1 MKAALVIFAIAIT
14 ATAEVVTTY
23 DSRTNGTPVST
34 RIPSVDIGVTDAQ
47 KNPDFQ
53 LWMRNIEAPAL
64 ADLNTRM
71 IVKITGTVTHAKAEL
86 SAQEKARKQS
96 VRAAIAETR
105 EARLAWREA
114 ERAWKQGLR
123 DTAKALGLPA
133 TNGLTWS
140 PSEAYSAALMV
151 TNANTRRD
159 LNIQLLQADLN
170 NTRFQLE
177 QQFPDVQ
184 WWWLPEE

>member
-1 MKAALVIFAIAIT
+1 MKAALVIIAFAVA
-14 ATAEVVTTY
+14 AHAGVVTTY
-23 DSRTNGTPVST
+23 DSRTNGTPFST
-34 RIPSVDIGVTDAQ
+34 RLPAVDIGVTDTQ

-53 LWMRNIEAPAL
+53 LWMRNLEAPAL
-64 ADLNTRM
+64 ADLNTRLL
-71 IVKITGTVTHAKAEL
+71 VKITGTL
-86 SAQEKARKQS
+86 SNAQSDMRAQEKALKQS
-96 VRAAIAETR
+96 VRAAIAEAR
-105 EARLAWREA
+105 EARLAWRDA
-114 ERAWKQGLR
+114 ERAWKQALR

-140 PSEAYSAALMV
+140 PSDAYSAALMV

-159 LNIQLLQADLN
+159 LNIQLLQADIN

-184 WWWLPEE
+184 WWWLPED